1 MDKLDHELL
10 LGIDIGGTAI
20 KVGLFSHAGRLLA
33 QESISTPALV
43 DDRAY
48 AVVADALTELL
59 AERGF
64 ARPDVAGIGIDIP
77 GPVREDGSVGFLPNI
92 ELDVEGLKTALSSA
106 FSRAAI
112 ATLNDANAAA
122 FGELWQGSAKGER
135 SFVFVTLG
143 TGVGGGVVIDGKLVR
158 GKHGAGGEI
167 GHITVNPHE
176 KVRACGCG
184 RLGCLEEYA
193 SATGLVRLYQEA
205 CERGGTVACDT
216 ADGAIAVFQALA
228 RGDEAAKA
236 ALSQMCEYLAI
247 AFAHMSCVID
257 PGAFVI
263 GGGVSASF
271 DVFADELAERFR
283 AHALP
288 MCAETKIIRAS
299 LGNEAGIYGAAY
311 QALLAT
317 ATGK

>member
-1 MDKLDHELL
+1 MGKFDHDLL

-20 KVGLFSHAGRLLA
+20 KAGLFSHAGDLMA
-33 QESISTPALV
+33 QRSISTPALV
-43 DDRAY
+43 ESGAY
-48 AVVADALTELL
+48 AAVNQALTALL
-59 AERGF
+59 AEQGF
-64 ARPDVAGIGIDIP
+64 LRSDIAGIGIDIP

-92 ELDVEGLKTALSSA
+92 RLDVDGLKASLAMA
-106 FSRAAI
+106 FARAVI
-112 ATLNDANAAA
+112 VVLNDANAAT

-143 TGVGGGVVIDGKLVR
+143 TGVGGGVVVDGKLVL

-176 KVRACGCG
+176 TRACGCG

-193 SATGLVRLYQEA
+193 SATGLVRLYHEA
-205 CERGGTVACDT
+205 CERAGAEARDT
-216 ADGAIAVFQALA
+216 SEGAVAVFQALA
-228 RGDEAAKA
+228 DGDEAARL
-236 ALSQMCEYLAI
+236 ALSQMCEYLAV
-247 AFAHMSCVID
+247 AFAHMSCIID

-288 MCAETKIIRAS
+288 MCAETKIVRAS
-299 LGNEAGIYGAAY
+299 LGNKAGIYGSAY

-317 ATGK
+317 AAEE